1 MPGCKRTPAARGLA
15 PLSRALGV
23 AAGIATLALTAG
35 CSSDVTRFNLLGA
48 DFFGTQPQPS
58 PRPASSP
65 VGYAPASHG
74 PPGYAPSGY
83 APPGR
88 SSYPGAP
95 GNGLQET
102 SLSPVAPASGQDY
115 YRPPGR
121 DQPTA
126 SAAPY
131 PPPRPE
137 PMARA
142 PDHAA
147 PPWTDR
153 SPPPWTDKDPF
164 PGPEGLA
171 GRQSFAP
178 AEVPQGWQ
186 GRHTLQSRE
195 SLDAIARRYKVS
207 VAELKRVNG
216 ITDPSKVWAGKV
228 LAVPGRGSATASAAA
243 PAADAPP
250 RVVQVTPRVVAAPP
264 PEPATPSEP
273 PQRSAARTSGGPGG
287 TMTDAV
293 PAPEASAAKFRW
305 PARGRVIVGFGAEQ
319 PDGKRSEGINLAVP
333 LGTDI
338 QAAEAG
344 RVHYAGDGLKGYGN
358 LILIRHANGWV
369 SAYAHA
375 DQMLVKA
382 GEEVRR
388 GQVIGKAGKTG
399 PVAQP
404 QLRFELRKGSQPV
417 DPLPHLAN

>member
-1 MPGCKRTPAARGLA
+1 MPGSKRTPAARGLA
-15 PLSRALGV
+15 PLTRTLGAAALAV
-23 AAGIATLALTAG
+23 TAG
-35 CSSDVTRFNLLGA
+35 CSSDVTRFNLLGG
-48 DFFGTQPQPS
+48 DFFGGQAT
-58 PRPASSP
+58 PRPAASP
-65 VGYAPASHG
+65 VGYVPPSSG

-83 APPGR
+83 APPSR
-88 SSYPGAP
+88 SYYPGAQ

-102 SLSPVAPASGQDY
+102 SLPPVSSPGQDY

-121 DQPTA
+121 DYPAA
-126 SAAPY
+126 SAAPAPN

-137 PMARA
+137 PMAAAPNRA
-142 PDHAA
+142 P

-164 PGPEGLA
+164 PWPQG
-171 GRQSFAP
+171 SAP
-178 AEVPQGWQ
+178 ADAPQGWQ
-186 GRHTLQSRE
+186 GRHTLQSGE
-195 SLDAIARRYKVS
+195 SLHAIARTYKVS
-207 VAELKRVNG
+207 VDELKRVNG
-216 ITDPSKVWAGKV
+216 ITDATKVWAGKV
-228 LAVPGRGSATASAAA
+228 LAVPGRPGAGANVATAPA
-243 PAADAPP
+243 PNAPP

-264 PEPATPSEP
+264 PEPETPTAS
-273 PQRSAARTSGGPGG
+273 PQKSAARTTGGPGG
-287 TMTDAV
+287 TVTDAA
-293 PAPEASAAKFRW
+293 PAAASVAAKFRW
-305 PARGRVIVGFGAEQ
+305 PARGRIIVGFGAEQ

-358 LILIRHANGWV
+358 LILIRHPNGWV

-382 GEEVRR
+382 GDEVRR

-404 QLRFELRKGSQPV
+404 QLRFELRKGSEPV
-417 DPLPHLAN
+417 DPLPYLAN

>member
-1 MPGCKRTPAARGLA
+1 MSGCKRTPAARGLA
-15 PLSRALGV
+15 PFARALGV
-23 AAGIATLALTAG
+23 AAGVAALAVTAG
-35 CSSDVTRFNLLGA
+35 CSSDVTRFNLLGS
-48 DFFGTQPQPS
+48 DFFGTQQPP

-65 VGYAPASHG
+65 VGYTPASYG
-74 PPGYAPSGY
+74 PPGHAPSGY

-102 SLSPVAPASGQDY
+102 SLAPVAPASGQDY

-121 DQPTA
+121 DLPPA
-126 SAAPY
+126 SAAPPY
-131 PPPRPE
+131 PPRPE

-142 PDHAA
+142 PDQA
-147 PPWTDR
+147 
-153 SPPPWTDKDPF
+153 PPPWTDKDPF
-164 PGPEGLA
+164 PWPEGPA
-171 GRQSFAP
+171 GKQSFAP
-178 AEVPQGWQ
+178 AEPSQQGWQ
-186 GRHTLQSRE
+186 GRHTLQSGE
-195 SLDAIARRYKVS
+195 SLHAIARRHKVS
-207 VAELKRVNG
+207 VDELKRVNG

-228 LAVPGRGSATASAAA
+228 LAVPGRAGATASVAA
-243 PAADAPP
+243 PAPTATPP

-264 PEPATPSEP
+264 PEPETPAEP
-273 PQRSAARTSGGPGG
+273 PQRTAARTTGGVGG
-287 TMTDAV
+287 TMTDAAPV
-293 PAPEASAAKFRW
+293 PAAAKFRW
-305 PARGRVIVGFGAEQ
+305 PARGRVIVGFGADQ
-319 PDGKRSEGINLAVP
+319 PDGKKSEGINLAVP

-338 QAAEAG
+338 QAAEGG

-382 GEEVRR
+382 GDEVQR